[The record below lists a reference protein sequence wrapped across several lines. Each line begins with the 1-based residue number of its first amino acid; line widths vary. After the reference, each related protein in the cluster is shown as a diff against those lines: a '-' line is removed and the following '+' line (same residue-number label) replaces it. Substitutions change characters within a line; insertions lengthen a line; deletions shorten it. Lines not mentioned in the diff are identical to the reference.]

1 MDWYKRQCIK
11 ISEYI
16 PKPYKHFWRN
26 FNVKVDLP
34 NHATQWDFKTAAG
47 VHTSN
52 FAAKS
57 ASLKLEIDKFGVDK
71 SKATP
76 VELRKVGN
84 VVNNDVVK
92 KSCLWQISYK
102 SK

>member
-1 MDWYKRQCIK
+1 MGETLMSKLIYPIMQKK
-11 ISEYI
+11 I
-16 PKPYKHFWRN
+16 
-26 FNVKVDLP
+26 DLK
-34 NHATQWDFKTAAG
+34 NAAG

-57 ASLKLEIDKFGVDK
+57 TILKAGIDKLDVEK

-84 VVNNDVVK
+84 VVNNDVSTK
-92 KSCLWQISYK
+92 LSLTN
-102 SK
+102 

>member
-1 MDWYKRQCIK
+1 MGETLMSKLIYPIMQKKKK
-11 ISEYI
+11 I
-16 PKPYKHFWRN
+16 
-26 FNVKVDLP
+26 DLK
-34 NHATQWDFKTAAG
+34 NASG

-57 ASLKLEIDKFGVDK
+57 TISKAGIDKLDVEK

-84 VVNNDVVK
+84 VVNNDVSTK
-92 KSCLWQISYK
+92 LSLTN
-102 SK
+102 

>member
-1 MDWYKRQCIK
+1 MSKLIYPIMQKKKKK
-11 ISEYI
+11 I
-16 PKPYKHFWRN
+16 
-26 FNVKVDLP
+26 DLK
-34 NHATQWDFKTAAG
+34 NASG

-57 ASLKLEIDKFGVDK
+57 TISKAGIDKLDVEK

-84 VVNNDVVK
+84 VVNNEIMMFSTK
-92 KSCLWQISYK
+92 LSLTN
-102 SK
+102 